1 MSVKFQVLSYLSD
14 LDPDDTEDTETL
26 PKIRDVT
33 SMPSETIKSW

>member
-1 MSVKFQVLSYLSD
+1 MSVKFQVLSSLSD
-14 LDPDDTEDTETL
+14 LDDTDTETL